1 MFNLRFNQH
10 EENNQQKCCVEL
22 EYQVYCQVLSA
33 HSAEGWFL
41 DVLDREQG
49 SVSAP
54 ESWDKRR
61 IRASLL
67 RSLYSQAFQ
76 GPPKLGLATTQGD
89 VRHCMCQRDQSRA
102 PWLWA
107 LQRWLTTVQM
117 SKNNI
122 AVSLPNCS
130 LPLQSC
136 LYRGHLWRPC
146 GRPVHISQCRCHS
159 VSCFCS
165 SLFLSPSH
173 SCLSSLFW
181 DSRIFVPLAPSSSC
195 LFPPTTTL

>member
-49 SVSAP
+49 SVSSP

-107 LQRWLTTVQM
+107 SPRWLTTVQM
-117 SKNNI
+117 YQITLQSPSLTALFHSK
-122 AVSLPNCS
+122 AVSTEGTCGGHVAVLSTSLSAGVTQCPASAPVFSC
-130 LPLQSC
+130 LPLI
-136 LYRGHLWRPC
+136 H
-146 GRPVHISQCRCHS
+146 V
-159 VSCFCS
+159 
-165 SLFLSPSH
+165 
-173 SCLSSLFW
+173 
-181 DSRIFVPLAPSSSC
+181 
-195 LFPPTTTL
+195 

>member
-49 SVSAP
+49 SVSSP

-107 LQRWLTTVQM
+107 SQRWLTTVQM

-136 LYRGHLWRPC
+136 LYSGLLWRPC
-146 GRPVHISQCRCHS
+146 GRPVHTQCPAS
-159 VSCFCS
+159 APVF
-165 SLFLSPSH
+165 
-173 SCLSSLFW
+173 SCL
-181 DSRIFVPLAPSSSC
+181 PLIHV
-195 LFPPTTTL
+195 